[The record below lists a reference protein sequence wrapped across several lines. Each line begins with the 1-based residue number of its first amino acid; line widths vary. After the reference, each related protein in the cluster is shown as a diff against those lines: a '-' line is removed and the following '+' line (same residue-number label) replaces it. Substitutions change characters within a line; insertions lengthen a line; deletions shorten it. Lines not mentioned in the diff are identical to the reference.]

1 MKVFPRV
8 RRYRVRWAGVVLLA
22 GAAAA
27 CHRHGGTLPSRPVST
42 EGAEFI
48 GIISDVRSMMIIA
61 REESLTKTRRG
72 EIWISPA
79 TEITNRTGML
89 VPLETI
95 RRGMHVIVWF
105 TNDFSETSTVVEGR
119 ASRVVVDY

>member
-1 MKVFPRV
+1 M
-8 RRYRVRWAGVVLLA
+8 
-22 GAAAA
+22 
-27 CHRHGGTLPSRPVST
+27 PSRPVST